1 MKLKRKMLS
10 EQEIIDGLRAL
21 KDIPARDPDI
31 INSSKNAYLAEIS
44 KTRLSVS
51 TSREARH
58 TGWIANLFIRKEPLR
73 MSTLGTLI
81 LIISLLVGG
90 SGVTAV
96 SAQNS
101 LPDSSLYPVKLL
113 TEDIQFSFTRDPYAR
128 WQLSLQLTEARME
141 EIRAML
147 SGGSVPSE
155 AVLQRLSTRLEQTLQ
170 LASGLGG
177 DQATQA
183 LAQTQT
189 RLETQAQL
197 MMQVQ
202 TSTPEGLAVMSRVQL
217 MIQERIRQTQTGL
230 DNPLQ
235 LQQQLQQ
242 QTQQQF
248 QQQQQEQTQSPTGTQ
263 SGNGGQPG
271 TPTQQGKPQQTPN
284 PPRML
289 RTRSMRE
296 RSISKIS

>member
-1 MKLKRKMLS
+1 MLS
-10 EQEIIDGLRAL
+10 EQEIIQGLRAL
-21 KDIPARDPDI
+21 KDVPVRDPEV

-51 TSREARH
+51 ASREARH

-141 EIRAML
+141 EIRTML
-147 SGGSVPSE
+147 SDGSVPSE

-170 LASGLGG
+170 LASGLPG

-183 LAQTQT
+183 LTQTQT

-202 TSTPEGLAVMSRVQL
+202 TSTPEGLAVMSRVQQ

-235 LQQQLQQ
+235 LQQQLQLQTQQ
-242 QTQQQF
+242 QTQQQ
-248 QQQQQEQTQSPTGTQ
+248 QQGQTQSPAGTQ

-271 TPTQQGKPQQTPN
+271 TPTQQGKPQQTPT
-284 PPRML
+284 PPGC
-289 RTRSMRE
+289 SGQGQCG
-296 RSISKIS
+296 SNQ

>member
-10 EQEIIDGLRAL
+10 DQEIIDGLRAL
-21 KDIPARDPDI
+21 KDIPARDPER
-31 INSSKNAYLAEIS
+31 INSSRNAYLAEIS

-51 TSREARH
+51 TSRVTRH

-81 LIISLLVGG
+81 LIISLIVGG

-113 TEDIQFSFTRDPYAR
+113 TEDIQFSFTHDPYAR
-128 WQLSLQLTEARME
+128 WQLSLQLTELRME
-141 EIRAML
+141 EIRTML
-147 SGGSVPSE
+147 SSGSVPSE
-155 AVLQRLSTRLEQTLQ
+155 AVLQRLNTRLEQTLQ

-183 LAQTQT
+183 LAQIQT
-189 RLETQAQL
+189 RLETQAQM

-242 QTQQQF
+242 QTQQQL
-248 QQQQQEQTQSPTGTQ
+248 QQQQQSQTQSQTGTQ
-263 SGNGGQPG
+263 AGNGGQPG

-284 PPRML
+284 PPGC
-289 RTRSMRE
+289 SGQGKCG
-296 RSISKIS
+296 SGQ

>member
-1 MKLKRKMLS
+1 
-10 EQEIIDGLRAL
+10 
-21 KDIPARDPDI
+21 
-31 INSSKNAYLAEIS
+31 
-44 KTRLSVS
+44 
-51 TSREARH
+51 
-58 TGWIANLFIRKEPLR
+58 

-81 LIISLLVGG
+81 LIISLIVGG

-113 TEDIQFSFTRDPYAR
+113 TEDIQFSFTHDPYVR
-128 WQLSLQLTEARME
+128 WQLSLQLTELRME
-141 EIRAML
+141 EIRTML
-147 SGGSVPSE
+147 SSGSVPSE
-155 AVLQRLSTRLEQTLQ
+155 AVLQRLNTRLEQTLQ
-170 LASGLGG
+170 LANGLGG

-183 LAQTQT
+183 LAQIQT
-189 RLETQAQL
+189 RLETQAQM

-242 QTQQQF
+242 QTQQQL
-248 QQQQQEQTQSPTGTQ
+248 QQQQQSQTQSQTGTQ
-263 SGNGGQPG
+263 AGNGGQPG

-284 PPRML
+284 PPGC
-289 RTRSMRE
+289 SGQGKCG
-296 RSISKIS
+296 SGQ